1 MAAAAVGQLLRD
13 ADGAGAAL
21 GLSPAV
27 SRFLMALLL
36 SLPAQ
41 GAHRLVPSAT
51 GKHVYAAATG
61 GGLCWLAYGG
71 GSAAWHLLAPAAFAY
86 AAMVVDRRR
95 CGGVAFAGS
104 FAFLAY
110 CHVKMLSG
118 QAWRQGGMDF
128 TGSLMVLTLKVVS
141 CAMDYQDGLLPADK
155 AASPMYTNRLKVLPS
170 PLEFAGYILCCGN
183 VLVGPTIDFR
193 GYRSYCE
200 RRAEWDPRADKPM
213 PSVLPTAITRL
224 VQAACCAALY
234 QTLVPRF
241 PGKCGYIWMAALTMR
256 IMYYFIWSLAETGLL
271 LSGLGFSGWS
281 KSTPSEPEWKRADH
295 VKPLKVE
302 LIPSA
307 AKLPSYW
314 NMKTA
319 EWLRIYVY
327 DRLNLWVGRP
337 TFGTLLATQ
346 VVSAVW
352 HGVYPGYYLFFVNCA
367 VAQQASKAYYKLHLK
382 IPEKSSLLQVF
393 SNQFHWLF
401 TQLVLNYSQ
410 VGFILLHARQTLDV
424 WTSVYFVGNLLPLA
438 VLWASGLLK
447 SRRTSKVD

>member
-1 MAAAAVGQLLRD
+1 MAAAAVGQLLRG

-27 SRFLMALLL
+27 SRFLLALLL

-41 GAHRLVPSAT
+41 GAHRLVPTAT

-71 GSAAWHLLAPAAFAY
+71 GSGLMTARAER
-86 AAMVVDRRR
+86 MR
-95 CGGVAFAGS
+95 S
-104 FAFLAY
+104 
-110 CHVKMLSG
+110 HVKMLSG

-155 AASPMYTNRLKVLPS
+155 AASPTYTNRLKVLPS

-183 VLVGPTIDFR
+183 VLVGPAIDFR
-193 GYRSYCE
+193 GYRDYCE
-200 RRAEWDPRADKPM
+200 RRVEWDPRADKPM
-213 PSVLPTAITRL
+213 PSVLPVALARL

-241 PGKCGYIWMAALTMR
+241 PGKCGYIWMTALTMR

-281 KSTPSEPEWKRADH
+281 QSTPSEPEWKRADH

-327 DRLNLWVGRP
+327 DRLNLWTGRP

-382 IPEKSSLLQVF
+382 IPEKSSLLRVF

-401 TQLVLNYSQ
+401 TQMVLNYSQ
-410 VGFILLHARQTLDV
+410 VGFITLDV
-424 WTSVYFVGNLLPLA
+424 WTSVYFLGNLLPLA
-438 VLWASGLLK
+438 VLWACGLLN
-447 SRRTSKVD
+447 SRRTSKVA